1 MSSLVTVK
9 KWGNSLGVRIPKSV
23 VDSLN
28 LKINDELEISAD
40 LNSLTL
46 KKVKQDQ
53 NRMTLQDFFKNYQ
66 PSKKVLNLSWN
77 TLRDPWFDLKTLLD
91 RVWL

>member
-53 NRMTLQDFFKNYQ
+53 NRMTLQEFFKNYQ
-66 PSKKVLNLSWN
+66 PSKKVLNLS
-77 TLRDPWFDLKTLLD
+77 
-91 RVWL
+91 

>member
-1 MSSLVTVK
+1 MTVK

-66 PSKKVLNLSWN
+66 PSKKVLNLS
-77 TLRDPWFDLKTLLD
+77 
-91 RVWL
+91 

>member
-1 MSSLVTVK
+1 MNSLVTIK

-66 PSKKVLNLSWN
+66 PSKKVLNLS
-77 TLRDPWFDLKTLLD
+77 
-91 RVWL
+91 

>member
-28 LKINDELEISAD
+28 LRINDELEISAD

-66 PSKKVLNLSWN
+66 PSKKVLNLS
-77 TLRDPWFDLKTLLD
+77 
-91 RVWL
+91 

>member
-1 MSSLVTVK
+1 MTVT

-66 PSKKVLNLSWN
+66 PSNKVSNLS
-77 TLRDPWFDLKTLLD
+77 
-91 RVWL
+91 

>member
-1 MSSLVTVK
+1 MTVK

-66 PSKKVLNLSWN
+66 PSKKVFNLS
-77 TLRDPWFDLKTLLD
+77 
-91 RVWL
+91 

>member
-53 NRMTLQDFFKNYQ
+53 NRMTLQDFFRNYQ
-66 PSKKVLNLSWN
+66 PSKKVLDLS
-77 TLRDPWFDLKTLLD
+77 
-91 RVWL
+91 

>member
-1 MSSLVTVK
+1 MTVK

-46 KKVKQDQ
+46 KKVKQDH

-66 PSKKVLNLSWN
+66 PSKKVLNLS
-77 TLRDPWFDLKTLLD
+77 
-91 RVWL
+91 

>member
-66 PSKKVLNLSWN
+66 PSKKVLNLS
-77 TLRDPWFDLKTLLD
+77 
-91 RVWL
+91 

>member
-53 NRMTLQDFFKNYQ
+53 NRMPLQDFFKNYQ
-66 PSKKVLNLSWN
+66 PSKKVLNLS
-77 TLRDPWFDLKTLLD
+77 
-91 RVWL
+91 